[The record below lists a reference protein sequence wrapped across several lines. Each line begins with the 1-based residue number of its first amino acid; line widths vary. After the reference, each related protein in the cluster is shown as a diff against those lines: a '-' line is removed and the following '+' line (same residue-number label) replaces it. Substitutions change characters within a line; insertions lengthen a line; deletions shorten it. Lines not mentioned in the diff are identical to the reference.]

1 MANLTELKVNWKEQK
16 NNLKQRF
23 ALLTEDGLMSDEGK
37 KEAMIEKLQ
46 SKFGKSKEQIKA
58 IISSLSIL

>member
-16 NNLKQRF
+16 NILKQRF

-58 IISSLSIL
+58 IISSLSLL

>member
-16 NNLKQRF
+16 NILKQRF
-23 ALLTEDGLMSDEGK
+23 ALLTEDGSMFDENK
-37 KEAMIEKLQ
+37 KEVMIEKLQ

>member
-16 NNLKQRF
+16 YILKQRF
-23 ALLTEDGLMSDEGK
+23 ALLTEDGLMFDESK

-46 SKFGKSKEQIKA
+46 IKFGKSKEQIKA

>member
-16 NNLKQRF
+16 CGLKKRF
-23 ALLTEDGLMSDEGK
+23 ALLTGDGLMFDESK

-46 SKFGKSKEQIKA
+46 SKFGKTKEQIKA
-58 IISSLSIL
+58 IISSLSST

>member
-16 NNLKQRF
+16 NILKQRF
-23 ALLTEDGLMSDEGK
+23 ALLTEDGSMFDESK
-37 KEAMIEKLQ
+37 NEAMIEKLQ

-58 IISSLSIL
+58 IISSLSSK